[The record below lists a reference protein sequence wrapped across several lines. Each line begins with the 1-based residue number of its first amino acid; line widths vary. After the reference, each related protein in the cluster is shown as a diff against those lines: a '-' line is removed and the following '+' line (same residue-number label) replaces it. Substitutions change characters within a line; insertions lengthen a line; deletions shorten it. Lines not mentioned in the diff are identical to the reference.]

1 MDRHRVT
8 IKAPHATRGKLWGII
23 KESAVAMLMDRAV
36 LGSGGFREWFYSAP
50 YRISNRALAD
60 IDYLIGTYSSSG
72 ISSGTLDGRKSSDT
86 SPLHPFLARST
97 DHRWKSDRAWL
108 DSASQRFVPS
118 IALTR
123 RGTCYIINSSGL
135 NSHL

>member
-36 LGSGGFREWFYSAP
+36 LGSGGFREWLYSEP

-60 IDYLIGTYSSSG
+60 IDYLIGRGNSATQVVEVLCTRYNRA
-72 ISSGTLDGRKSSDT
+72 GRRTGDE
-86 SPLHPFLARST
+86 
-97 DHRWKSDRAWL
+97 
-108 DSASQRFVPS
+108 
-118 IALTR
+118 
-123 RGTCYIINSSGL
+123 
-135 NSHL
+135 